1 MTFDEWLNSKA
12 DLDEMDCDV
21 LAEAAWNAAIY
32 EAIGAAWN
40 ADDGGDESGGAALS
54 RAEEN
59 MEKLK
64 VAI

>member
-1 MTFDEWLNSKA
+1 MNFEEWLNK
-12 DLDEMDCDV
+12 EMNTNLILSDQQRM
-21 LAEAAWNAAIY
+21 LEKAWNAAVD
-32 EAIGAAWN
+32 ESIGAAWN

-64 VAI
+64 S